1 MSALPCKYSG
11 YVVSQASGGGARGSC
26 EVAVVICESEMAR
39 QEHLG
44 RVLRMVDQG
53 WQPQE
58 ICTSR
63 QLVAILPTLVSALI
77 SSSRIRVLTVTSR
90 PV

>member
-1 MSALPCKYSG
+1 
-11 YVVSQASGGGARGSC
+11 
-26 EVAVVICESEMAR
+26 VICEFEMAR

-53 WQPQE
+53 RQPQE
-58 ICTSR
+58 ICTLR

-77 SSSRIRVLTVTSR
+77 SSSRTRVLTVTSR